1 MLVHSIYAQPVI
13 YMHGKESAEY
23 LGNDINDTITT
34 GIEVVKYDPIVDR
47 LPIDLTQTQSID
59 LQYKIGQLKDIHQIR
74 RVAGGCIEIDYPVE
88 DVSQFDELRL
98 IESQFAACNAVDL
111 DNQLIDKSI
120 CELIPYCLRHEG
132 VQLPENTEDAARMK
146 ALILKQVRGIKSDKK
161 MVSYLNDKSYVTQ
174 LFGSRAD
181 CIDASASTYSGI
193 RDRYEMNRQPIRNA
207 IRRLRHI
214 LYRNG
219 ILLHTLSNAGY
230 VAGQAIPNGKKLS
243 DHLRYRALINWSDL
257 LLEQLTDGISFRRHG
272 ETYSIREII
281 AAVAN
286 IALENNIEKRHN
298 LARLRYDDNIIT
310 TSQIRNIIYR
320 NITRENFQKSKQEL
334 EHIAT
339 ELHRNLFGFAADEL
353 GFFSRPL
360 NIAIDPTSITLES
373 KLDPEKVPGAMGDI
387 RVEGGGVF
395 KFATGTSFGSLSRF
409 SLGVSLVTDKS
420 TLSEIYRRLILVLG
434 EFTTIG
440 WILADRE
447 FDDPRLVE
455 MVRTEAG
462 NTWITRLR
470 DHGDV
475 IDEKEYRQLEKEGK
489 ATVSIGDIEVNAF
502 WKDISKLDLEW
513 VFRKEEDD
521 DKLILM
527 SGLPLD
533 ETSISDLSRRYSKRW
548 SAETHIRQ
556 LKHDFTPEIPGKY
569 AFDYLFFLNI
579 SSIFYNIYKIINQS
593 LSPRYGLP
601 LRPRYYEV
609 LWAIAHSTFRCRCCC
624 SV

>member
-1 MLVHSIYAQPVI
+1 
-13 YMHGKESAEY
+13 
-23 LGNDINDTITT
+23 
-34 GIEVVKYDPIVDR
+34 
-47 LPIDLTQTQSID
+47 
-59 LQYKIGQLKDIHQIR
+59 LQK
-74 RVAGGCIEIDYPVE
+74 
-88 DVSQFDELRL
+88 
-98 IESQFAACNAVDL
+98 
-111 DNQLIDKSI
+111 
-120 CELIPYCLRHEG
+120 
-132 VQLPENTEDAARMK
+132 
-146 ALILKQVRGIKSDKK
+146 
-161 MVSYLNDKSYVTQ
+161 
-174 LFGSRAD
+174 
-181 CIDASASTYSGI
+181 
-193 RDRYEMNRQPIRNA
+193 
-207 IRRLRHI
+207 
-214 LYRNG
+214 
-219 ILLHTLSNAGY
+219 LSNAGY
-230 VAGQAIPNGKKLS
+230 VAGQPIPNGKKLA

-257 LLEQLTDGISFRRHG
+257 LLEQLTDGISFGRHG

-286 IALENNIEKRHN
+286 IALEDNIEKRHN

-310 TSQIRNIIYR
+310 TNQIRNIIYR
-320 NITRENFQKSKQEL
+320 NITRGNFQESKQEL

-353 GFFSRPL
+353 GFFRQPL

-387 RVEGGGVF
+387 RLEGDGGF

-434 EFTTIG
+434 EFTNIG

-447 FDDPRLVE
+447 FDDPRLIE

-462 NTWITRLR
+462 NTWIIRLR

-475 IDEKEYRQLEKEGK
+475 IDEKEYRQFEKEGK

-502 WKDISKLDLEW
+502 WKDISKLDIEW
-513 VFRKEEDD
+513 VFRKEDD

-533 ETSISDLSRRYSKRW
+533 ETGISDLSRRYSKRW

-593 LSPRYGLP
+593 LSPTYGLP
-601 LRPRYYEV
+601 LRPTYYEV
-609 LWAIAHSTFRCRCCC
+609 LWALAHSTFRCRCCC